1 MARGHACRP
10 AFWKFLA
17 RDHAGYAEL
26 EKLKRH
32 SDSAGTG
39 TGKVRKAIEKV
50 VVSAYVLA
58 LSFNVEKRS
67 NSRASF
73 CAGTRKV
80 PAPLT

>member
-58 LSFNVEKRS
+58 LSFKVERD
-67 NSRASF
+67 RI
-73 CAGTRKV
+73 CAPCFAREREKCRHR
-80 PAPLT
+80 

>member
-58 LSFNVEKRS
+58 LSFNVERDRI
-67 NSRASF
+67 RAPRF
-73 CAGTRKV
+73 AREREKCRHR
-80 PAPLT
+80 